1 MASARDIQR
10 RIRSVKNIAKV
21 TGALETVAASRVR
34 RAQAQALATR
44 AYARAALAILADIG
58 QRSGGVL
65 AHPLLQE
72 REEVKNIAVVLLTSD
87 RGLAG
92 PYNTNVVREAIDFE
106 KSQSVPVQY
115 ITIGKKGRDLMM
127 RRGARIIAEF
137 SDLPAQ
143 PAILDITAI
152 TRTVVDDF
160 LNGQVDEV
168 YIAYTDFVNTLRQE
182 PRVLRLLPLKPQ
194 DNESAGEPTEGPR
207 AIYEFEP
214 NAEAI
219 LDEILPR
226 FTELVLYQSLLEA
239 LASEHSARMVAM
251 RNATDNANALVDDLT
266 LVYNKARQLAIT
278 SDLLDIVGGV
288 EALGKAQAIKSSAE
302 LAEARA

>member
-1 MASARDIQR
+1 MANARDIQR
-10 RIRSVKNIAKV
+10 RIKSVKNIAKV

-44 AYARAALAILADIG
+44 AYARAALDILADIG
-58 QRSGGVL
+58 LRSGGAVS
-65 AHPLLQE
+65 HPLLTE
-72 REEVKNIAVVLLTSD
+72 REEVRNILVVLMTSD

-92 PYNTNVVREAIDFE
+92 PYNTNVIREAIDFE
-106 KSQSVPVQY
+106 KSQPVPVQY
-115 ITIGKKGRDLMM
+115 ITIGKKGRDLML
-127 RRGARIIAEF
+127 RRGSKIIAEF

-143 PAILDITAI
+143 PTILDITAI
-152 TRTVVDDF
+152 TRTIVDDF
-160 LNGQVDEV
+160 LNGVVDEV
-168 YIAYTDFVNTLRQE
+168 YIVYTDFVNTLRQE
-182 PRVLRLLPLKPQ
+182 PRALRLLPLKP
-194 DNESAGEPTEGPR
+194 DESAAGGQETLGPR
-207 AIYEFEP
+207 AVYEFEP

-266 LVYNKARQLAIT
+266 LSYNKARQLAIT
-278 SDLLDIVGGV
+278 SEMLDIVGGA
-288 EALGKAQAIKSSAE
+288 EALGKS
-302 LAEARA
+302 

>member
-34 RAQAQALATR
+34 RAQNQTLATR
-44 AYARAALAILADIG
+44 AYARAALDILADIA
-58 QRSGGVL
+58 QRAGGAVS
-65 AHPLLQE
+65 HPLLDE
-72 REEVKNIAVVLLTSD
+72 REEVRNISVVLMTSD

-92 PYNTNVVREAIDFE
+92 PYNTNVVREAMDFE
-106 KSQSVPVQY
+106 KQQSVPVQY
-115 ITIGKKGRDLMM
+115 TTIGKKGRDLML
-127 RRGARIIAEF
+127 RRGSRIVAEF
-137 SDLPAQ
+137 SDLPAV
-143 PAILDITAI
+143 PTILDITPI

-160 LNGQVDEV
+160 LNGTVDEV
-168 YIAYTDFVNTLRQE
+168 YIIYTDFINTLRQE
-182 PRVLRLLPLKPQ
+182 PHVLRLLPLKPE
-194 DNESAGEPTEGPR
+194 ESSAAGDMESGAR
-207 AIYEFEP
+207 AVYEFEP

-226 FTELVLYQSLLEA
+226 FTELVLFQSLLES

-266 LVYNKARQLAIT
+266 LSYNKARQLAIT
-278 SDLLDIVGGV
+278 SEMLDIVGGA
-288 EALGKAQAIKSSAE
+288 EALGQS
-302 LAEARA
+302 

>member
-58 QRSGGVL
+58 QRSGGVI

-106 KSQSVPVQY
+106 KSLTVPVQY

-127 RRGARIIAEF
+127 RRGTRIIAEF
-137 SDLPAQ
+137 TDLPAQ
-143 PAILDITAI
+143 PSILDITAI

-160 LNGQVDEV
+160 LKGNVDEV

-182 PRVLRLLPLKPQ
+182 PHVLRLLPLKPNE
-194 DNESAGEPTEGPR
+194 NESAGAPNEGPT
-207 AIYEFEP
+207 AVYEFEP

-266 LVYNKARQLAIT
+266 LSYNKARQLAIT
-278 SDLLDIVGGV
+278 SEMLDIVGGA
-288 EALGKAQAIKSSAE
+288 EALAQSK
-302 LAEARA
+302 